1 MRSRSSK
8 AADKKWAVEYL
19 TDRMLGRTPQTIE
32 LSSNDSLNVAEE
44 LDSLSVEEQR
54 ALAAQYEK
62 DLEVKND
69 HVWR

>member
-1 MRSRSSK
+1 
-8 AADKKWAVEYL
+8 
-19 TDRMLGRTPQTIE
+19 MLGRTPQTIE